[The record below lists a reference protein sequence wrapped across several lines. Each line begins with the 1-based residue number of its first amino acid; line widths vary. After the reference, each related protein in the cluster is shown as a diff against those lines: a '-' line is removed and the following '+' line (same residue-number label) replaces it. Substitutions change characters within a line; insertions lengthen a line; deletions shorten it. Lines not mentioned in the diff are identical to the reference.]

1 MFGNVNVDY
10 QPCKTAVQLQKAADY
25 MLGRLPEQIRDGVV
39 KTAPNLYWGINANNL
54 SDIGI
59 YPA

>member
-25 MLGRLPEQIRDGVV
+25 ILGRLPEQIRDGVV
-39 KTAPNLYWGINANNL
+39 KTAPT
-54 SDIGI
+54 SIGAWDATVI
-59 YPA
+59 TMPVMFS